1 MNNEVKEEQ
10 KLKRTHE
17 YTLEEV
23 DPEEIKQREKE
34 LRRKSRKNKKLI
46 KRENLKIELWET
58 WTKVDTMKMT
68 NKTYFI
74 EVEKGSQEWKDVEK
88 AMNVKVW
95 DKLKS
100 SVHWDEDWFKSKNSL
115 VIQKL
120 ERIQNQYFWEK
131 YSRKLNEIREFYQKD
146 KYQDYLQQLED
157 NDHPLYVYFFIFEIR
172 KLFVF

>member
-10 KLKRTHE
+10 KSKRTHE

-46 KRENLKIELWET
+46 KRENLKIELWEI

-68 NKTYFI
+68 RKTYFI
-74 EVEKGSQEWKDVEK
+74 EVEKGSREWKDVEE

-100 SVHWDEDWFKSKNSL
+100 NAHWDADWFELNNRL
-115 VIQKL
+115 VIRKL
-120 ERIQNQYFWEK
+120 ERIQNEYFWQK
-131 YSRKLNEIREFYQKD
+131 YSRKLNEIKEFYQQYE
-146 KYQDYLQQLED
+146 YQEYLQQLED
-157 NDHPLYVYFFIFEIR
+157 NDDPQYVYLLIFEIR